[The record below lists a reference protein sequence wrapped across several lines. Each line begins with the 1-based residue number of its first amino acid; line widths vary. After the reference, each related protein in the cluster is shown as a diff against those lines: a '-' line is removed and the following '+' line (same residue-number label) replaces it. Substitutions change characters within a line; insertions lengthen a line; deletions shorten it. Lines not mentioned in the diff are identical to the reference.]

1 MRKEGLMFQKVLKL
15 FNDWGKYESAPM
27 SAYIIK
33 KSIRLY
39 VKKTKVTLKLKINCQ
54 QFSHYISSTVD
65 YFSYFLRYLLS
76 LGRSKFEVAYLKKQ
90 IKSNI

>member
-1 MRKEGLMFQKVLKL
+1 MFQKVLKL

-33 KSIRLY
+33 KS
-39 VKKTKVTLKLKINCQ
+39 VKKTTKSLIKTQAKLPTNFTLYKQHCGLFQ
-54 QFSHYISSTVD
+54 L
-65 YFSYFLRYLLS
+65 FLRYLLS